1 MAVDGGTR
9 TADTTVI
16 PQDSQPAGTRPD
28 TALARRRGSGA
39 RFAPQAQAIELAQHR
54 SAGGSLPQ
62 RHPSTTIAC
71 RLGNVIATGDCGLCG
86 VAQWRPNLYFHWFSP
101 RSEES
106 MARVTVEDCI
116 EKVPNRFNLVLLAA
130 HRARAISAGA
140 QILVDRDNDKN
151 PVVSLR
157 EIADDVVD
165 AEELRETLIGTLQR
179 VDERSEAEE
188 EAETLALL
196 ADPTHMQMSELELV
210 RALQSDRDGGQEER
224 Y

>member
-1 MAVDGGTR
+1 MGCEGG
-9 TADTTVI
+9 
-16 PQDSQPAGTRPD
+16 P
-28 TALARRRGSGA
+28 L
-39 RFAPQAQAIELAQHR
+39 
-54 SAGGSLPQ
+54 
-62 RHPSTTIAC
+62 
-71 RLGNVIATGDCGLCG
+71 NLCG
-86 VAQWRPNLYFHWFSP
+86 VAQSAANLYFVGFYR
-101 RSEES
+101 RSEEF

-116 EKVPNRFNLVLLAA
+116 EKVPNRFSLVLLAA

-140 QILVDRDNDKN
+140 QIMVDRDNDKN

-165 AEELRETLIGTLQR
+165 AEELRENLIGTLQR

>member
-1 MAVDGGTR
+1 
-9 TADTTVI
+9 
-16 PQDSQPAGTRPD
+16 
-28 TALARRRGSGA
+28 
-39 RFAPQAQAIELAQHR
+39 
-54 SAGGSLPQ
+54 
-62 RHPSTTIAC
+62 
-71 RLGNVIATGDCGLCG
+71 
-86 VAQWRPNLYFHWFSP
+86 
-101 RSEES
+101 
-106 MARVTVEDCI
+106 MARVTVEDCV
-116 EKVPNRFNLVLLAA
+116 EKVPNRFSLVLLAA

-140 QILVDRDNDKN
+140 PLMVDRDNDKN

-165 AEELRETLIGTLQR
+165 ADDLRENLIGTLQR

-188 EAETLALL
+188 ETETLALL

>member
-1 MAVDGGTR
+1 
-9 TADTTVI
+9 
-16 PQDSQPAGTRPD
+16 
-28 TALARRRGSGA
+28 
-39 RFAPQAQAIELAQHR
+39 
-54 SAGGSLPQ
+54 
-62 RHPSTTIAC
+62 
-71 RLGNVIATGDCGLCG
+71 
-86 VAQWRPNLYFHWFSP
+86 
-101 RSEES
+101 

-116 EKVPNRFNLVLLAA
+116 EKVPNRFNLVLLAS

-165 AEELRETLIGTLQR
+165 AEELREALISTLQR

-196 ADPTHMQMSELELV
+196 ADPQHMHMSEQELV

>member
-1 MAVDGGTR
+1 
-9 TADTTVI
+9 
-16 PQDSQPAGTRPD
+16 
-28 TALARRRGSGA
+28 
-39 RFAPQAQAIELAQHR
+39 
-54 SAGGSLPQ
+54 
-62 RHPSTTIAC
+62 
-71 RLGNVIATGDCGLCG
+71 
-86 VAQWRPNLYFHWFSP
+86 
-101 RSEES
+101 
-106 MARVTVEDCI
+106 MARVTVEDCV
-116 EKVPNRFNLVLLAA
+116 EKVPNRFSLVLLAA

-140 QILVDRDNDKN
+140 ALMVDRDNDKN

-165 AEELRETLIGTLQR
+165 ADDLRENQIGTLQR